1 MRHTASVIFFVGF
14 ASRNGLTCSDASC
27 REEFSRSRAHILRMM
42 QQPQADDCP
51 PDLIPTRAS
60 LLGRLKNWDDSAS
73 WRDFF
78 NTYWKLIYSFALQ
91 RGLSHEEAQEV
102 VQETVLAVANGIE
115 GFTYDP
121 AKCAFKTWLLTV
133 TRSKIANQF
142 KKRARHPVAVG
153 AAGDDTE
160 HTPLLERVPDDQQQS
175 NWEGAW
181 EDDWQKNLM
190 NAAIQRVKRR
200 VPIEQ
205 YQMFDLF
212 VLKDWPAKDVAK
224 TLRVTIAHVYVA
236 KHRIAKLIRKE
247 VAALEAKGI

>member
-1 MRHTASVIFFVGF
+1 
-14 ASRNGLTCSDASC
+14 
-27 REEFSRSRAHILRMM
+27 MM
-42 QQPQADDCP
+42 KRPPADDCP

-60 LLGRLKNWDDSAS
+60 LLGRLKDWDDQAS

-91 RGLSHEEAQEV
+91 RGLTHSEAEEV
-102 VQETVLAVANGIE
+102 VQETVLAVAKGIQ
-115 GFTYDP
+115 GFIYDRT
-121 AKCAFKTWLLTV
+121 KCAFKTWLLTV

-142 KKRARHPVAVG
+142 AKRERHPVAV
-153 AAGDDTE
+153 APVWDNSE
-160 HTPLLERVPDDQQQS
+160 RTPLLERVPDEQQESHWQQ
-175 NWEGAW
+175 AW

-190 NAAIQRVKRR
+190 DAAIQRVKRS

-212 VLKDWPAKDVAK
+212 VLKNWPAKDVAK
-224 TLRVTIAHVYVA
+224 TLGVTVAHVYVA